1 MSKLLAEDR
10 GSYGYMYGSSNK
22 VIDVRWN
29 SNSVLTLALNCQP
42 VSPVGITKQYSKKGK
57 KIWYDRRWKNQRKD
71 LYINVLSI
79 KVLNA
84 TKR

>member
-1 MSKLLAEDR
+1 MSKLLGENR
-10 GSYGYMYGSSNK
+10 GSYGYMYGSANK

-57 KIWYDRRWKNQRKD
+57 KIVDVPEPPQ
-71 LYINVLSI
+71 
-79 KVLNA
+79 
-84 TKR
+84 